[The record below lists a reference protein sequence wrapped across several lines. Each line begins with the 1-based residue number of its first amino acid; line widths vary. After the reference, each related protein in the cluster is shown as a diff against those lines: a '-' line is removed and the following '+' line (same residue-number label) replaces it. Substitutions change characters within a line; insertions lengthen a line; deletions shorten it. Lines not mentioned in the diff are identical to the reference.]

1 MAFWIGFALPF
12 GPVLGLA
19 RTALVLAESSRLSS
33 RLSESNRRPIHNE
46 WVE

>member
-19 RTALVLAESSRLSS
+19 RTALVLAESSRLS
-33 RLSESNRRPIHNE
+33 
-46 WVE
+46 WVRQDIGDRSLTT